1 MMFRT
6 QELMLKQNR
15 LLQGIA
21 VAASNL
27 LTSSDQM
34 GGIREALAVIGAVTD
49 VHRVYLIESQAA
61 PSHEGLYSSV
71 MMEWHDPAFGQR
83 LSDWEGT
90 LTHPLHVIEQRFE
103 ELSNSK
109 PVVEQVRE
117 LSMAPGNIHHFFSVG
132 TVLLIPIIVNDSFTG
147 VIGLDHFFY
156 ERFWSSYELAV
167 LSIAASCI
175 GGALERMRQQKQ
187 LELTNQMLQRLS
199 TLDSLTEVAN
209 RRYFDEFFEREW
221 KRAVRNG
228 SPLSLIMLDIDYF
241 KSYNDAYGHQE
252 GDACLIEVSRIL
264 KRTVCR
270 ATDLV
275 ARYGGEEF
283 AIVLP
288 DTDLAGACFVSEQ
301 IRANVEQLKMDALQS
316 QVSKYVTVSI
326 GAASYHPQADSEKTA
341 LIQAADRALYQAKV
355 AGRNQVRSIQMP

>member
-27 LTSSDQM
+27 LTSSDHM

-61 PSHEGLYSSV
+61 PSHEGIYSTV
-71 MMEWHDPAFGQR
+71 MIEWHDPSFTQR
-83 LSDWEGT
+83 LSEWEGT
-90 LTHPLHVIEQRFE
+90 LTHPLNLIVQRFE
-103 ELSNSK
+103 ELSSGK

-117 LSMAPGNIHHFFSVG
+117 LTMAPGHIHHFFSIG
-132 TVLLIPIIVNDSFTG
+132 TVLFIPIIVNDSFTG
-147 VIGLDHFFY
+147 VVGLDHFFH

-175 GGALERMRQQKQ
+175 GGALERMQQQKQ

>member
-27 LTSSDQM
+27 LTSSDHL
-34 GGIREALAVIGAVTD
+34 GGLREALAVIGAVTE
-49 VHRVYLIESQAA
+49 VHRVYLIECHVA
-61 PSHEGLYSSV
+61 PSQEGHYPSV
-71 MMEWHDPAFGQR
+71 IMEWHEPSFSRR
-83 LSDWEGT
+83 LSELEGT
-90 LTHPLHVIEQRFE
+90 LAHPVNVIEQRME
-103 ELSNSK
+103 ELSSGQ
-109 PVVEQVRE
+109 PVVEQMRE
-117 LSMAPGNIHHFFSVG
+117 LTIATGKIHHFFSIG
-132 TVLLIPIIVNDSFTG
+132 TVLLIPIVVNDCFTG
-147 VIGLDHFFY
+147 VVGLDLFFH
-156 ERFWSSYELAV
+156 ERSWSSYELAV

-175 GGALERMRQQKQ
+175 GGALERMQQQKQ

-209 RRYFDEFFEREW
+209 RRYFDEYFEREW

-241 KSYNDAYGHQE
+241 KSYNDTYGHQE
-252 GDACLIEVSRIL
+252 GDACLIQVAGIL
-264 KRTVCR
+264 RRTVCR

-301 IRANVEQLKMDALQS
+301 IRANVERFKMGALQS
-316 QVSKYVTVSI
+316 QANKYVTVSI
-326 GAASYHPQADSEKTA
+326 GVASFRPQADSEQSA
-341 LIQAADRALYQAKV
+341 LIRAADRALYQAKA